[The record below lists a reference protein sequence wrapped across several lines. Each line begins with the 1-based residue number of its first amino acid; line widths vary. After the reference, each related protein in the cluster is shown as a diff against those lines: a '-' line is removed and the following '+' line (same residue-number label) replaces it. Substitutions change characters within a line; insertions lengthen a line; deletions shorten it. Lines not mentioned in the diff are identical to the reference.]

1 MIAAALASWYVLRG
15 LSRDRIST
23 SSAAGILV
31 AVGALTFVASCG
43 LIKFSIERLDA
54 VPIVLSVVVLLGA
67 IAILAAG
74 VACMQASSRVA
85 DVIPVDPGALLLGL
99 AGVGLTFA
107 ALFVNFD
114 GESSL
119 WSEVGERTSAEFFFE
134 PAVAVVAMLVGLVA
148 LGSRPKFAA
157 GLLLAIGA
165 TTALHFLGVI
175 FAAWRAIGE
184 VGDIRAAGF
193 IGLLGGLLVAADGA
207 FVRGFAT
214 RQQAA

>member
-1 MIAAALASWYVLRG
+1 
-15 LSRDRIST
+15 
-23 SSAAGILV
+23 
-31 AVGALTFVASCG
+31 
-43 LIKFSIERLDA
+43 
-54 VPIVLSVVVLLGA
+54 
-67 IAILAAG
+67 
-74 VACMQASSRVA
+74 
-85 DVIPVDPGALLLGL
+85 
-99 AGVGLTFA
+99 
-107 ALFVNFD
+107 
-114 GESSL
+114 
-119 WSEVGERTSAEFFFE
+119 
-134 PAVAVVAMLVGLVA
+134 VAVVAMLVGLVA

-214 RQQAA
+214 RQQTA